1 VIKVGGR
8 MFAFVPLSGWFRVV
22 NLKCDPAHK
31 PRGRGSVFHTR
42 SFEKRGRDSSLT

>member
-31 PRGRGSVFHTR
+31 PRGRGSVFQRDPSR
-42 SFEKRGRDSSLT
+42 SAAGTPA